1 MYTIPENS
9 IIGSRKNLTSCHE
22 IAETKAF
29 SMILRIPK
37 IREGE
42 MKAIRVFSGAKSGLS
57 IQNDPKT
64 RFLFYRVSRSPGSV
78 AYFHPVIFTKSIS
91 LKTVAG
97 GGSNFFPYVKIRE
110 FCEVY

>member
-9 IIGSRKNLTSCHE
+9 RNESRKKLKTGRE
-22 IAETKAF
+22 IAYTKVF
-29 SMILRIPK
+29 QVILKIPE

-42 MKAIRVFSGAKSGLS
+42 MKAMLVFSGAKSALS

-64 RFLFYRVSRSPGSV
+64 HSLTITLSRSPGSV
-78 AYFHPVIFTKSIS
+78 AYFRLLIFTKRIL

-97 GGSNFFPYVKIRE
+97 GRVSFHVARFSNK
-110 FCEVY
+110 